1 MNEKIS
7 MKTPTIDLKGKSY
20 ATVPA
25 RIKEF
30 REACPHGSIETKP
43 TMLEG
48 GAIMFSTTIIK
59 DLSYEFSARA
69 TGTSMGKGTGEKA
82 FEKLE
87 TISVGRALALLGYM
101 ASGDIAS
108 SEEMEEFNAFKQEKK
123 DEVISNLKSANSLD
137 QLKEIFMGLG
147 NFMSDVDVIKTK
159 DEMKVKLTPKKVK
172 VEEGEVAFAEIP
184 LFEGTIEKLNNIKL
198 KK

>member
-1 MNEKIS
+1 

-30 REACPHGSIETKP
+30 REDCPHGSIETKP
-43 TMLEG
+43 TILDDG
-48 GAIMFSTTIIK
+48 SIMFSTTIIK
-59 DLSYEFSARA
+59 DLSDEFSARS
-69 TGTSMGKGTGEKA
+69 TGTSLGKVNGDKA

-108 SEEMEEFNAFKQEKK
+108 SEEMKEFYEYKNA
-123 DEVISNLKSANSLD
+123 
-137 QLKEIFMGLG
+137 LKEKVIVLLQETSDLEELQKVWNGLTG
-147 NFMSDVDVIKTK
+147 EQKQDKEIL
-159 DEMKVKLTPKKVK
+159 KVKNDLK
-172 VEEGEVAFAEIP
+172 
-184 LFEGTIEKLNNIKL
+184 IKYT
-198 KK
+198 K